1 MFNSSKLVGVF
12 SICLTLGLS
21 QVFGHEG
28 HGHSRV
34 GEGGTVKHYLTEP
47 VHLAEVFGAVALLTI
62 TGWLAYRWF
71 AARNHSHKVAP

>member
-12 SICLTLGLS
+12 SVCLTLGFS

-28 HGHSRV
+28 HGHTPV
-34 GEGGTVKHYLTEP
+34 GEGGTAKHYLTEP
-47 VHLAEVFGAVALLTI
+47 VHLAEVLSVVALIATL
-62 TGWLAYRWF
+62 GWLAYRWL